1 MKRLLAALIVPI
13 VLLSGGTPEAQE
25 KVRFGTGSAIS
36 LTTAPLTMA
45 MGMGFFKEEGLDVE
59 VQPFR
64 GGTGVLIPQIV
75 NRSITIGFPTLDVL
89 IQARQPG
96 RDYLPLRF
104 FYNMTRTSIYEVVVL
119 ETSPVRRLSD
129 LKGQKVGV
137 GALSWGNI
145 PITKAMFKEEGLEVG
160 KDVELI
166 AVGQGAG
173 AYHALTSGQ
182 IGALNL
188 FDVPHADLESL
199 GTKIRRLPLKEKF
212 VNLGSNSL
220 LAHEETIKTQSKMLA
235 AFGRAMAKGTVA
247 CDANVAACVRTFW
260 QFYPEL
266 KPTQGSEEDKVGK
279 GIQVLRSRLEKM
291 LAFAPG
297 APQDLGEF
305 PVQMWKEYV
314 DVLHVTGQISTPQI
328 PIDTLYTNHL
338 VPEFNKFDRAM
349 IIRAAK
355 SLK

>member
-1 MKRLLAALIVPI
+1 MKRIRAALICSILLI
-13 VLLSGGTPEAQE
+13 VSAPLEAQE
-25 KVRFGTGSAIS
+25 KIRFGTGSAIS
-36 LTTAPLTMA
+36 LTSAPLTMA

-96 RDYLPLRF
+96 RDHLPLKF

-119 ETSPVRRLSD
+119 ETSLVRRLSD

-145 PITKAMFKEEGLEVG
+145 PITKAMFKEDGLEVG

-182 IGALNL
+182 IAALNL

-220 LAHEETIKTQSKMLA
+220 LAHEETIKTQSKTLA
-235 AFGRAMAKGTVA
+235 AFGRATAKGTVA

-266 KPTQGSEEDKVGK
+266 KPTQGSEEEKVAK
-279 GIQVLRSRLEKM
+279 SVQVLRSRLEKM

-297 APQDLGEF
+297 APPNLGEF
-305 PVQMWKEYV
+305 PAQMWKEYV
-314 DVLHVTGQISTPQI
+314 DVLYSTGQISTPQI
-328 PIDTLYTNHL
+328 PIETLYTNDL
-338 VPEFNKFDRAM
+338 VAEFNKFDRVA